1 VAAGT
6 TATDLASQ
14 FAAFGFTIQEALA
27 PVNAF
32 GQDGQHMLVQVPEA
46 CSGQGHEAWTDSVFG
61 GRYYQDNGQTV
72 EHWFLDVEGTA
83 VMVEAFWFPS
93 SPEEDVAELRNVI
106 NTLVITP

>member
-1 VAAGT
+1 
-6 TATDLASQ
+6 
-14 FAAFGFTIQEALA
+14 
-27 PVNAF
+27 
-32 GQDGQHMLVQVPEA
+32 
-46 CSGQGHEAWTDSVFG
+46 
-61 GRYYQDNGQTV
+61 V